1 MSRRRLACW
10 SALAVCLTTG
20 AAAAAEKPRVVVL
33 PIEGSTESLVRIGSS
48 ISEQILTELG
58 RTELV
63 EAMGSSDVQ
72 LLLGMERQKTLLGC
86 SEASNACLAEMS
98 SAMGAPWVV
107 TGSLA
112 QFGKTTR
119 LDIKLIRAKDG
130 KAIFRDGVNFKDES
144 DLFELVTAIVKRM
157 VPKMD
162 LKTAP
167 AAAPTPVVVAPRPK
181 PEPVVVQQPEQTA
194 APIEAVTVAP
204 VEPKPVRVAPV
215 LTLSAG
221 GAAAVGGAILVVVG
235 NGQRTSTLS
244 SLQDPN
250 ATPPAYAV
258 AKEQLG
264 AANTTMLVGGIVA
277 GVGVAAL
284 ATGLVWLITGSEP
297 QQPMVSIGPG
307 SVVVQ
312 GSF

>member
-1 MSRRRLACW
+1 MSQPRLACW

-20 AAAAAEKPRVVVL
+20 AAAAAEKPKVVVL
-33 PIEGSTESLVRIGSS
+33 PMEGSTESLVRIGSS

-86 SEASNACLAEMS
+86 SEASNSCLAEMS
-98 SAMGAPWVV
+98 SALGAPWVV

-167 AAAPTPVVVAPRPK
+167 ATAPTPVVVAPKPK
-181 PEPVVVQQPEQTA
+181 PEPVVVQQPEPRP
-194 APIEAVTVAP
+194 APIEAVT
-204 VEPKPVRVAPV
+204 VEPKPVRVAPIV
-215 LTLSAG
+215 MMSAG
-221 GAAAVGGAILVVVG
+221 GAAAVGGAVLLVAG
-235 NGQRTSTLS
+235 KGLRETTMTSLASTVT
-244 SLQDPN
+244 DP
-250 ATPPAYAV
+250 PPPTYDVAYR
-258 AKEQLG
+258 QLG
-264 AANTTMLVGGIVA
+264 TADTAMLVGGIV
-277 GVGVAAL
+277 GGMGVAAL
-284 ATGLVWLITGSEP
+284 ATGIVWLITGRES